1 MNEKKGMKE
10 REREGIEKQRECVRV
25 KVSEQCTSHDAVT
38 VVSHAFLIL
47 HHSWR
52 VTVLSTT

>member
-1 MNEKKGMKE
+1 MKEKE
-10 REREGIEKQRECVRV
+10 REREDGETKRVCV

-47 HHSWR
+47 DHSWR